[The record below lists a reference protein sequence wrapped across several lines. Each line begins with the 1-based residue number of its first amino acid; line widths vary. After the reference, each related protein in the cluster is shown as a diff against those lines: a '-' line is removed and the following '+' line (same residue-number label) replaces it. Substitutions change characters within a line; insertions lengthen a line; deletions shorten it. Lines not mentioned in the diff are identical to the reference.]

1 MEYEILTGILRRF
14 VIYLEDLPANLR
26 LLAHSLLFFLLVIDI
41 AITIYNHI
49 DDENFSYIKWAK
61 SKVLK
66 VGFIVFMINKYE
78 WVLAGVKS
86 FFFDVAGKAIRTNL
100 FSNNEFFE
108 NPSELY
114 SKGADLAAYIYDE
127 GVSWYSPSSWGYI
140 ILSILIII
148 GFLMLA
154 VQLII
159 CWIEYYFLT
168 GFSIVFLPFG
178 VLDVGLDYYKS
189 VFKTI
194 LSCSIKLAVMNFWLR
209 LSTSILN
216 DLFKLTN
223 KNVKLELVILI
234 FGTLYVIVAIMQF
247 LPSMTSGL
255 LTGTPSVNASAAVAA
270 AKASAWGTVTGAAH
284 VYRGTKEAVKGAW
297 KGGKTGANLGGSG
310 GAFIGSLGG
319 PVGIAAGKIIGGT
332 LGAVGGAAIDGSYAG
347 ARYGVFKEK
356 AKKKED
362 GGNNTSSQTSSS
374 NQTSSAPSGG
384 NAPQSGNGGSNN
396 SGGNLGSGPNQQS
409 VISNNTGNNGGNS
422 GSLTG
427 HGQTSSSNIQQ
438 SSTGNVNSNNQA
450 AVNTSNSTQTIT
462 NSSGNT
468 NSSQAVSTSSNT
480 SVNNSNMSN
489 SQVNDT
495 TTSSVSDTSTNTNS
509 VSDNTS
515 ATSGTSNSTSPD
527 TVNNI
532 GNSNNTIST
541 ANTSSANSDSADTG
555 DGSGKRGIKVNGG
568 EAGKL
573 PDWMQGDY

>member
-66 VGFIVFMINKYE
+66 VGFIIFMINKYE
-78 WVLAGVKS
+78 WVLNGVKS
-86 FFFDVAGKAIRTNL
+86 FFFDVAGKAIRTDL

-209 LSTSILN
+209 LSTTILN

-255 LTGTPSVNASAAVAA
+255 LTGTPAVNASAAVAA
-270 AKASAWGTVTGAAH
+270 AKASALGTVTGAAH

-297 KGGKTGANLGGSG
+297 KGGKTGANLGSSG
-310 GAFIGSLGG
+310 GAFVGSLGG
-319 PVGIAAGKIIGGT
+319 SVGIATGKIVGGT
-332 LGAVGGAAIDGSYAG
+332 LGAIGGATIGGSYAG
-347 ARYGVFKEK
+347 GRYAVFKEK
-356 AKKKED
+356 AKKKDDD
-362 GGNNTSSQTSSS
+362 GNSNSSSS
-374 NQTSSAPSGG
+374 N
-384 NAPQSGNGGSNN
+384 N
-396 SGGNLGSGPNQQS
+396 
-409 VISNNTGNNGGNS
+409 GNS
-422 GSLTG
+422 G
-427 HGQTSSSNIQQ
+427 
-438 SSTGNVNSNNQA
+438 
-450 AVNTSNSTQTIT
+450 

-468 NSSQAVSTSSNT
+468 SSNGNNSNFNNSGSNNT
-480 SVNNSNMSN
+480 VTNNQSSSVNNSITPVGGVTSNPQPSVSN
-489 SQVNDT
+489 SNTSQNNVN
-495 TTSSVSDTSTNTNS
+495 SGNNNNS
-509 VSDNTS
+509 VANNPSDSTTKEVSSSNTES
-515 ATSGTSNSTSPD
+515 STGISNDVNSNETTSNSNVS
-527 TVNNI
+527 NI
-532 GNSNNTIST
+532 EKNNTTTTNTTST
-541 ANTSSANSDSADTG
+541 IENTTSDVEDNAKKS
-555 DGSGKRGIKVNGG
+555 GIKVNGG

>member
-66 VGFIVFMINKYE
+66 VGFIIFMINKYE
-78 WVLAGVKS
+78 WVLNGVKS

-154 VQLII
+154 IQLII

-209 LSTSILN
+209 LSTAILN

-223 KNVKLELVILI
+223 KNIKLELVILI

-255 LTGTPSVNASAAVAA
+255 LTGTPAVNASAAVAA

-319 PVGIAAGKIIGGT
+319 PVGIAAGKIVGGT
-332 LGAVGGAAIDGSYAG
+332 LGAVGGAAIGGSYAG

-384 NAPQSGNGGSNN
+384 NAPQSGNGGSN
-396 SGGNLGSGPNQQS
+396 
-409 VISNNTGNNGGNS
+409 NNGGNS

-495 TTSSVSDTSTNTNS
+495 TTSSLSDTSTNTNS

-515 ATSGTSNSTSPD
+515 ATTGTSNSTSPD

>member
-1 MEYEILTGILRRF
+1 MEYDILTGILRRF

-61 SKVLK
+61 SKILK
-66 VGFIVFMINKYE
+66 VGFIIFMINKYE
-78 WVLAGVKS
+78 WVLNGVKS
-86 FFFDVAGKAIRTNL
+86 FFFDVAGKAIRTDL

-209 LSTSILN
+209 LSTTILN

-255 LTGTPSVNASAAVAA
+255 LTGTPAVNASAAMAA

-284 VYRGTKEAVKGAW
+284 IYRGTKETVKGIW
-297 KGGKTGANLGGSG
+297 QGGKTGANLGGSG

-319 PVGIAAGKIIGGT
+319 PVGIAAGKIVGGT
-332 LGAVGGAAIDGSYAG
+332 LGAVGGAAIGGSYAG

-356 AKKKED
+356 AKKRED
-362 GGNNTSSQTSSS
+362 RDNNTSSQTSSS
-374 NQTSSAPSGG
+374 NQTSSGSSGG
-384 NAPQSGNGGSNN
+384 NAPQSGNGNSNN
-396 SGGNLGSGPNQQS
+396 S
-409 VISNNTGNNGGNS
+409 GGNS

-438 SSTGNVNSNNQA
+438 SSIGNRNSNNQA
-450 AVNTSNSTQTIT
+450 TTNTSNSTQTIT
-462 NSSGNT
+462 NLSGNI
-468 NSSQAVSTSSNT
+468 NSSQPVSTSSNT
-480 SVNNSNMSN
+480 SVNSSNMSN
-489 SQVNDT
+489 GQINDT
-495 TTSSVSDTSTNTNS
+495 TTSSVSDISTNTNS
-509 VSDNTS
+509 VSDNT
-515 ATSGTSNSTSPD
+515 
-527 TVNNI
+527 
-532 GNSNNTIST
+532 GNSNNTNST
-541 ANTSSANSDSADTG
+541 ANTNSTNSDSANTG
-555 DGSGKRGIKVNGG
+555 DSSGKRGIKVNGG

>member
-1 MEYEILTGILRRF
+1 MEYDILTGILRRF

-66 VGFIVFMINKYE
+66 VGFIIFMINKYE
-78 WVLAGVKS
+78 WVLNGVKS
-86 FFFDVAGKAIRTNL
+86 FFFDVAGKAIRTDL

-209 LSTSILN
+209 LSTTILN

-255 LTGTPSVNASAAVAA
+255 LTGTPAVNASVAVAA

-319 PVGIAAGKIIGGT
+319 PVGIAAGKIVGGT
-332 LGAVGGAAIDGSYAG
+332 LGAVGGAAIGGSYAG

-384 NAPQSGNGGSNN
+384 NAPQSGNGGSN
-396 SGGNLGSGPNQQS
+396 
-409 VISNNTGNNGGNS
+409 NNGGNS

-515 ATSGTSNSTSPD
+515 ATTGTSNSTSPD

>member
-66 VGFIVFMINKYE
+66 VGFIIFMINKYE
-78 WVLAGVKS
+78 WVLNGVKS

-114 SKGADLAAYIYDE
+114 SKGADLAAYIYEE

-209 LSTSILN
+209 LSTAILN

-223 KNVKLELVILI
+223 KNIKLELVILI

-255 LTGTPSVNASAAVAA
+255 LTGTPAVNASAAMAA

-284 VYRGTKEAVKGAW
+284 IYRGTKETVKGIW
-297 KGGKTGANLGGSG
+297 QGGKTGANLGGSG

-319 PVGIAAGKIIGGT
+319 PVGIAAGKIVGGT
-332 LGAVGGAAIDGSYAG
+332 LGAVGGAAIGGSYAG

-356 AKKKED
+356 AKKRED
-362 GGNNTSSQTSSS
+362 RGNNTSSQTSSS
-374 NQTSSAPSGG
+374 NQTSSGSSGG
-384 NAPQSGNGGSNN
+384 NAPQSGNGNSNN
-396 SGGNLGSGPNQQS
+396 S
-409 VISNNTGNNGGNS
+409 GGNS

-427 HGQTSSSNIQQ
+427 NGQTSSSNIQQ
-438 SSTGNVNSNNQA
+438 SSTGNGNSNNQA
-450 AVNTSNSTQTIT
+450 TTNTSNSTQTIT
-462 NSSGNT
+462 NLSGNI
-468 NSSQAVSTSSNT
+468 NSSQPVSTSSNT
-480 SVNNSNMSN
+480 SVNSSNMSN
-489 SQVNDT
+489 SQINDT
-495 TTSSVSDTSTNTNS
+495 TTSNVSDTSTNTNS
-509 VSDNTS
+509 VSDN
-515 ATSGTSNSTSPD
+515 
-527 TVNNI
+527 I
-532 GNSNNTIST
+532 GNSNNTNST
-541 ANTSSANSDSADTG
+541 VNTNSANSDSANTG

>member
-66 VGFIVFMINKYE
+66 VGFIIFMINKYE
-78 WVLAGVKS
+78 WVLNGVKS

-114 SKGADLAAYIYDE
+114 SKGADLAAYIYEE

-178 VLDVGLDYYKS
+178 VLDVGLDYYKN

-209 LSTSILN
+209 LSTAILN

-223 KNVKLELVILI
+223 KNIKLELVILI

-255 LTGTPSVNASAAVAA
+255 LTGTPAVNASAAVAA

-319 PVGIAAGKIIGGT
+319 PVGIAAGKIVGGT
-332 LGAVGGAAIDGSYAG
+332 LGAVGGAAIGGSYAG

-384 NAPQSGNGGSNN
+384 NAPQSGNGGSN
-396 SGGNLGSGPNQQS
+396 
-409 VISNNTGNNGGNS
+409 NNGGNS

-515 ATSGTSNSTSPD
+515 ATTGTSNSTSPD

>member
-66 VGFIVFMINKYE
+66 VGFIIFMINKYE
-78 WVLAGVKS
+78 WVLNGVKS

-154 VQLII
+154 IQLII

-332 LGAVGGAAIDGSYAG
+332 LGAVGGVAIGGSYAG

-384 NAPQSGNGGSNN
+384 NAPQSGNGGSN
-396 SGGNLGSGPNQQS
+396 
-409 VISNNTGNNGGNS
+409 NNGGNS

-495 TTSSVSDTSTNTNS
+495 TTSSLSDTSTNTNS

-515 ATSGTSNSTSPD
+515 ATTGTSNSTSPD

>member
-66 VGFIVFMINKYE
+66 VGFIIFMINKYE
-78 WVLAGVKS
+78 WVLNGVKS

-114 SKGADLAAYIYDE
+114 SKGADLAAYIYEE

-209 LSTSILN
+209 LSTTILN

-255 LTGTPSVNASAAVAA
+255 LTGTPAVNASAAVAA

-319 PVGIAAGKIIGGT
+319 PVGIAAGKIVGGT
-332 LGAVGGAAIDGSYAG
+332 LGAVGGAAIGGSYAG

-384 NAPQSGNGGSNN
+384 NAPQSGNGGSN
-396 SGGNLGSGPNQQS
+396 
-409 VISNNTGNNGGNS
+409 NNGGNS

-515 ATSGTSNSTSPD
+515 ATTGTSNSTSPD

>member
-66 VGFIVFMINKYE
+66 VGFIIFMINKYE
-78 WVLAGVKS
+78 WVLNGVKS

-114 SKGADLAAYIYDE
+114 SKGADLAAYIYEE

-209 LSTSILN
+209 LSTTILN

-255 LTGTPSVNASAAVAA
+255 LTGTPAVNASAAMAA

-284 VYRGTKEAVKGAW
+284 IYRGTKETVKGIW
-297 KGGKTGANLGGSG
+297 QGGKTGANLGGSG

-319 PVGIAAGKIIGGT
+319 PVGIAAGKIVGGT
-332 LGAVGGAAIDGSYAG
+332 LGAVGGAAIGGSYAG

-356 AKKKED
+356 AKKRED
-362 GGNNTSSQTSSS
+362 RGNNTSSQTSSS
-374 NQTSSAPSGG
+374 NQTSSGSSGG
-384 NAPQSGNGGSNN
+384 NAPQSGNGNSNN
-396 SGGNLGSGPNQQS
+396 S
-409 VISNNTGNNGGNS
+409 GGNS

-427 HGQTSSSNIQQ
+427 NGQTSSSNIQQ
-438 SSTGNVNSNNQA
+438 SSTGNGNSNNQA
-450 AVNTSNSTQTIT
+450 TTNTSNSTQTIT
-462 NSSGNT
+462 NLSGNI
-468 NSSQAVSTSSNT
+468 NSSQPVSTSSNT
-480 SVNNSNMSN
+480 SVNSSNMSN
-489 SQVNDT
+489 SQINDT
-495 TTSSVSDTSTNTNS
+495 TTSNVSDTSTNTNS
-509 VSDNTS
+509 VSDN
-515 ATSGTSNSTSPD
+515 
-527 TVNNI
+527 I
-532 GNSNNTIST
+532 GNSNNTNST
-541 ANTSSANSDSADTG
+541 ANTNSANSDSANTG

>member
-49 DDENFSYIKWAK
+49 DDENFSYIKWTK
-61 SKVLK
+61 SKILK
-66 VGFIVFMINKYE
+66 VGFIIFMINKYE
-78 WVLAGVKS
+78 WVLNGVKS

-114 SKGADLAAYIYDE
+114 SKGADLAAYIYDD

-209 LSTSILN
+209 LSTAILN

-223 KNVKLELVILI
+223 KNIKLELVILI

-255 LTGTPSVNASAAVAA
+255 LTGTPAVNASAAVAA
-270 AKASAWGTVTGAAH
+270 AKASALGTVTGAAH
-284 VYRGTKEAVKGAW
+284 IYRGAKETVKGAVKGA
-297 KGGKTGANLGGSG
+297 KIGANSIG
-310 GAFIGSLGG
+310 GSLGAPG
-319 PVGIAAGKIIGGT
+319 SVGNIVGSTFG
-332 LGAVGGAAIDGSYAG
+332 GAVGAIIGGSYAG

-356 AKKKED
+356 AKDKKNNGSSNG
-362 GGNNTSSQTSSS
+362 GGNTPQSGSGSGGNSGGTPNQQNTNSNSSS
-374 NQTSSAPSGG
+374 NGGG
-384 NAPQSGNGGSNN
+384 NTPQSGNS
-396 SGGNLGSGPNQQS
+396 S
-409 VISNNTGNNGGNS
+409 GGNS
-422 GSLTG
+422 GGTPNQKTTNSNG
-427 HGQTSSSNIQQ
+427 SGNNGQSGTSSNVQ
-438 SSTGNVNSNNQA
+438 SSTGNINSTTQGQ
-450 AVNTSNSTQTIT
+450 VNTSNSTQVSS
-462 NSSGNT
+462 NSSVNSGGTQIVTTSNDTDFQTSGSTTNT
-468 NSSQAVSTSSNT
+468 ADSTSTTHSNDTNQSTGSSSSSNTENNVDNFNNDTSSTANNTDTTSNTSSNT
-480 SVNNSNMSN
+480 
-489 SQVNDT
+489 
-495 TTSSVSDTSTNTNS
+495 
-509 VSDNTS
+509 
-515 ATSGTSNSTSPD
+515 
-527 TVNNI
+527 
-532 GNSNNTIST
+532 
-541 ANTSSANSDSADTG
+541 G
-555 DGSGKRGIKVNGG
+555 DGSEKRGIRVNGG
-568 EAGKL
+568 EAGKI
-573 PDWMQGDY
+573 PDWMQGDYYK

>member
-66 VGFIVFMINKYE
+66 VGFIIFMINKYE
-78 WVLAGVKS
+78 WVLNGVKS

-154 VQLII
+154 IQLII

-332 LGAVGGAAIDGSYAG
+332 LGAVGGAAIGGSYAG

-374 NQTSSAPSGG
+374 YQTSSAPSGG
-384 NAPQSGNGGSNN
+384 NAPQSGNGGSN
-396 SGGNLGSGPNQQS
+396 
-409 VISNNTGNNGGNS
+409 NNGGNS

-495 TTSSVSDTSTNTNS
+495 TTSSLSDTSTNTNS

-515 ATSGTSNSTSPD
+515 ATTGTSNSTSPD

>member
-66 VGFIVFMINKYE
+66 VGFIIFMINKYE
-78 WVLAGVKS
+78 WVLNGVKS
-86 FFFDVAGKAIRTNL
+86 FFFDVAGKAIRTDL

-154 VQLII
+154 IQLII

-332 LGAVGGAAIDGSYAG
+332 LGAVGGAAIGGSYAG

-384 NAPQSGNGGSNN
+384 NAPQSGNGDSN
-396 SGGNLGSGPNQQS
+396 
-409 VISNNTGNNGGNS
+409 NNGGNS

-515 ATSGTSNSTSPD
+515 ATTGTSNSTSPD

-532 GNSNNTIST
+532 GNFNNTIST

>member
-66 VGFIVFMINKYE
+66 VGFIIFMINKYE
-78 WVLAGVKS
+78 WVLNGVKS

-114 SKGADLAAYIYDE
+114 SKGADLAAYIYEE

-209 LSTSILN
+209 LSTAILN

-223 KNVKLELVILI
+223 KNIKLELVILI

-255 LTGTPSVNASAAVAA
+255 LTGTPAVNASAAMAA

-284 VYRGTKEAVKGAW
+284 IYRGTKETVKGIW
-297 KGGKTGANLGGSG
+297 QGGKTGANLGGSG

-319 PVGIAAGKIIGGT
+319 PVGIAAGKIVGGT
-332 LGAVGGAAIDGSYAG
+332 LGAVGGAAIGGSYAG

-356 AKKKED
+356 AKKRED
-362 GGNNTSSQTSSS
+362 RGNNTSSQTSSS
-374 NQTSSAPSGG
+374 NQTSSGSSGG
-384 NAPQSGNGGSNN
+384 NAPQSGNGNSNN
-396 SGGNLGSGPNQQS
+396 S
-409 VISNNTGNNGGNS
+409 GGNS

-427 HGQTSSSNIQQ
+427 NGQTSYSNIQQ
-438 SSTGNVNSNNQA
+438 SSTGNGNSNNQA
-450 AVNTSNSTQTIT
+450 TTNTSNSTQTIT
-462 NSSGNT
+462 NLSGNI
-468 NSSQAVSTSSNT
+468 NSSQPVSTSSNT
-480 SVNNSNMSN
+480 SVNSSNMSN
-489 SQVNDT
+489 SQINDT
-495 TTSSVSDTSTNTNS
+495 TTSNVSDTSTNTNS
-509 VSDNTS
+509 VSDN
-515 ATSGTSNSTSPD
+515 
-527 TVNNI
+527 I
-532 GNSNNTIST
+532 GNSNNTNST
-541 ANTSSANSDSADTG
+541 VNTNSANSDSANTG

>member
-1 MEYEILTGILRRF
+1 LEYEILTGILRRF

-66 VGFIVFMINKYE
+66 VGFIIFMINKYE
-78 WVLAGVKS
+78 WVLNGVKS
-86 FFFDVAGKAIRTNL
+86 FFFDVAGKAIRTDL

-209 LSTSILN
+209 LSTTILN

-255 LTGTPSVNASAAVAA
+255 LTGTPAVNASAAVAA
-270 AKASAWGTVTGAAH
+270 AKASALGTVTGAAH

-297 KGGKTGANLGGSG
+297 EGGKTGANLGSSG
-310 GAFIGSLGG
+310 GAFVGSLGG
-319 PVGIAAGKIIGGT
+319 SVGIATGKIVGGT
-332 LGAVGGAAIDGSYAG
+332 LGAIGGATIGGSYAG
-347 ARYGVFKEK
+347 GRYAVFKEK
-356 AKKKED
+356 AKKKDDD
-362 GGNNTSSQTSSS
+362 GNSNSSSS
-374 NQTSSAPSGG
+374 N
-384 NAPQSGNGGSNN
+384 N
-396 SGGNLGSGPNQQS
+396 
-409 VISNNTGNNGGNS
+409 GNS
-422 GSLTG
+422 G
-427 HGQTSSSNIQQ
+427 
-438 SSTGNVNSNNQA
+438 
-450 AVNTSNSTQTIT
+450 

-468 NSSQAVSTSSNT
+468 SSNGNNSNFNNSGSNNT
-480 SVNNSNMSN
+480 VTNNQSSSVNNSITPVGGVTSNPQPSVSN
-489 SQVNDT
+489 SNTSQNNVNSGNNNNSVANNPSDST
-495 TTSSVSDTSTNTNS
+495 TKEVSSSNTESSTGISNDANSNETISNNNVSNIEKNNTTTTNTTSSIEN
-509 VSDNTS
+509 
-515 ATSGTSNSTSPD
+515 TSPD
-527 TVNNI
+527 VENN
-532 GNSNNTIST
+532 GKK
-541 ANTSSANSDSADTG
+541 
-555 DGSGKRGIKVNGG
+555 SGLKVNGG

>member
-66 VGFIVFMINKYE
+66 VGFIIFMINKYE
-78 WVLAGVKS
+78 WVLNGVKS
-86 FFFDVAGKAIRTNL
+86 FFFDVAGKAIRTDL

-209 LSTSILN
+209 LSTTILN

-255 LTGTPSVNASAAVAA
+255 LTGTPAVNASAAVAA
-270 AKASAWGTVTGAAH
+270 AKASALGTVTGAAH

-319 PVGIAAGKIIGGT
+319 PVGIAAGKIVGGT
-332 LGAVGGAAIDGSYAG
+332 LGAVGGAAIGGSYAG

-384 NAPQSGNGGSNN
+384 NAPQSGNGGSN
-396 SGGNLGSGPNQQS
+396 
-409 VISNNTGNNGGNS
+409 NNGGNS

-515 ATSGTSNSTSPD
+515 ATTGTSNSTSPD

>member
-66 VGFIVFMINKYE
+66 VGFIIFMINKYE
-78 WVLAGVKS
+78 WVLNGVKS
-86 FFFDVAGKAIRTNL
+86 FFFDVAGKAIRTDL

-209 LSTSILN
+209 LSTTILN

-255 LTGTPSVNASAAVAA
+255 LTGTPAVNASAAVAA
-270 AKASAWGTVTGAAH
+270 AKASALGTVTGAAH

-297 KGGKTGANLGGSG
+297 KGGKTGANLGSSG
-310 GAFIGSLGG
+310 GAFVGSLGG
-319 PVGIAAGKIIGGT
+319 SVGIATGKIVGGT
-332 LGAVGGAAIDGSYAG
+332 LGAIGGATIGGSYAG
-347 ARYGVFKEK
+347 ARYAVFKEK
-356 AKKKED
+356 AKKKDDD
-362 GGNNTSSQTSSS
+362 GNSNSSSS
-374 NQTSSAPSGG
+374 NNSA
-384 NAPQSGNGGSNN
+384 SNN
-396 SGGNLGSGPNQQS
+396 S
-409 VISNNTGNNGGNS
+409 NNNGNS
-422 GSLTG
+422 G
-427 HGQTSSSNIQQ
+427 
-438 SSTGNVNSNNQA
+438 
-450 AVNTSNSTQTIT
+450 

-468 NSSQAVSTSSNT
+468 SSNGNNSNFNNSGSNNT
-480 SVNNSNMSN
+480 VTNNQSSSVNNSITPVGGVTSNPQPSVSNFNTSQNNVNSGNNNNSVANNPSDSATKEVSSSNMESSTGISN
-489 SQVNDT
+489 DVNSNET
-495 TTSSVSDTSTNTNS
+495 TSNNNASNIEKNNITTTNTTSSIEN
-509 VSDNTS
+509 
-515 ATSGTSNSTSPD
+515 TSPD
-527 TVNNI
+527 VEDN
-532 GNSNNTIST
+532 GKK
-541 ANTSSANSDSADTG
+541 
-555 DGSGKRGIKVNGG
+555 SGLKVNGG

>member
-66 VGFIVFMINKYE
+66 VGFIIFMINKYE
-78 WVLAGVKS
+78 WVLNGVKS

-154 VQLII
+154 IQLII

-209 LSTSILN
+209 LSTTILN

-255 LTGTPSVNASAAVAA
+255 LTGTPAVNASAAVAA

-319 PVGIAAGKIIGGT
+319 PVGIAAGKIVGGT
-332 LGAVGGAAIDGSYAG
+332 LGAVGGAAIGGSYAG

-396 SGGNLGSGPNQQS
+396 
-409 VISNNTGNNGGNS
+409 NGGNS
-422 GSLTG
+422 GSLTE

-515 ATSGTSNSTSPD
+515 ATTGTSNSTSPD

>member
-49 DDENFSYIKWAK
+49 DDENFSYIKWVK

-66 VGFIVFMINKYE
+66 VGFIIFMINKYE
-78 WVLAGVKS
+78 WVLNGVKS

-209 LSTSILN
+209 LSTAILN

-223 KNVKLELVILI
+223 KNIKLELVILI

-255 LTGTPSVNASAAVAA
+255 LTGTPAVNASAAVAA

-319 PVGIAAGKIIGGT
+319 PVGIAAGKIVGGT
-332 LGAVGGAAIDGSYAG
+332 LGAVGGAAIGGSYAG

-396 SGGNLGSGPNQQS
+396 
-409 VISNNTGNNGGNS
+409 NGGNS
-422 GSLTG
+422 GSLTE

-515 ATSGTSNSTSPD
+515 ATTGTSNSTSPD

>member
-66 VGFIVFMINKYE
+66 VGFIIFMINKYE
-78 WVLAGVKS
+78 WVLNGVKS

-209 LSTSILN
+209 LSTAILN

-255 LTGTPSVNASAAVAA
+255 LTGTPAVNASAAVAA

-319 PVGIAAGKIIGGT
+319 PVGIAAGKIVGGT
-332 LGAVGGAAIDGSYAG
+332 LGAVGGAAIGGSYAG

-384 NAPQSGNGGSNN
+384 NAPQSGNGGSN
-396 SGGNLGSGPNQQS
+396 
-409 VISNNTGNNGGNS
+409 NNGGNS

-495 TTSSVSDTSTNTNS
+495 TTSSLSDTSTNTNS

-515 ATSGTSNSTSPD
+515 ATTGTSNSTSPD

>member
-66 VGFIVFMINKYE
+66 VGFIIFMINKYE
-78 WVLAGVKS
+78 WVLNGVKS

-154 VQLII
+154 IQLII

-332 LGAVGGAAIDGSYAG
+332 LGAVGGAAIGGSYAG

-384 NAPQSGNGGSNN
+384 NAPQSGNGDSN
-396 SGGNLGSGPNQQS
+396 
-409 VISNNTGNNGGNS
+409 NNGGNS

-515 ATSGTSNSTSPD
+515 ATTGTSNSTSPD

-532 GNSNNTIST
+532 GNFNNTIST

>member
-66 VGFIVFMINKYE
+66 VGFIIFMINKYE
-78 WVLAGVKS
+78 WVLNGVKS

-114 SKGADLAAYIYDE
+114 SKGADLAAYIYEE

-209 LSTSILN
+209 LSTAILN

-223 KNVKLELVILI
+223 KNIKLELVILI

-255 LTGTPSVNASAAVAA
+255 LTGTPAVNASAAVAA

-284 VYRGTKEAVKGAW
+284 VYRGTKETVKGIW
-297 KGGKTGANLGGSG
+297 QGGKTGANLGGSG

-319 PVGIAAGKIIGGT
+319 PVGIAAGKIVGGT
-332 LGAVGGAAIDGSYAG
+332 LGAVGGAAIGGSYAG

-356 AKKKED
+356 AKKRED
-362 GGNNTSSQTSSS
+362 RGNNTSSQTSSS
-374 NQTSSAPSGG
+374 NQTSSGSSGG
-384 NAPQSGNGGSNN
+384 NAPQSGNGNSN
-396 SGGNLGSGPNQQS
+396 
-409 VISNNTGNNGGNS
+409 NS

-427 HGQTSSSNIQQ
+427 NGQTSSSNIQQ
-438 SSTGNVNSNNQA
+438 SSTGNGNSNNQA
-450 AVNTSNSTQTIT
+450 TTNTSNSTQTIT
-462 NSSGNT
+462 NLSGNI
-468 NSSQAVSTSSNT
+468 NSSQPISTSSNT
-480 SVNNSNMSN
+480 SVNSSNMSN
-489 SQVNDT
+489 SQINDT
-495 TTSSVSDTSTNTNS
+495 TTSNVSDTSTNTNS
-509 VSDNTS
+509 VSDN
-515 ATSGTSNSTSPD
+515 
-527 TVNNI
+527 I
-532 GNSNNTIST
+532 GNSNNTNST
-541 ANTSSANSDSADTG
+541 ANTNSANSDSANTG
-555 DGSGKRGIKVNGG
+555 DGLGKRGIKVNGG

>member
-66 VGFIVFMINKYE
+66 VGFIIFMINKYE
-78 WVLAGVKS
+78 WVLNGVKS

-114 SKGADLAAYIYDE
+114 SKGADLAAYIYEE

-209 LSTSILN
+209 LSTAILN

-223 KNVKLELVILI
+223 KNIKLELVILI

-255 LTGTPSVNASAAVAA
+255 LTGTPAVNASAAVAA

-319 PVGIAAGKIIGGT
+319 PVGIAAGKIVGGT
-332 LGAVGGAAIDGSYAG
+332 LGAVGGAAIGGSYAG

-356 AKKKED
+356 AKKRED
-362 GGNNTSSQTSSS
+362 RGNNTSSQTSSS
-374 NQTSSAPSGG
+374 NQTSSGSSGG
-384 NAPQSGNGGSNN
+384 NAPQSGNGNSNN
-396 SGGNLGSGPNQQS
+396 S
-409 VISNNTGNNGGNS
+409 GGNS

-427 HGQTSSSNIQQ
+427 NGQTSSSNIQQ
-438 SSTGNVNSNNQA
+438 SSTGNGNSNNQA
-450 AVNTSNSTQTIT
+450 TTNTSNSTQTIT
-462 NSSGNT
+462 NLSGNI
-468 NSSQAVSTSSNT
+468 NSSQPVSTSSNT
-480 SVNNSNMSN
+480 SVNSSNMSN
-489 SQVNDT
+489 SQINDT
-495 TTSSVSDTSTNTNS
+495 TTSNVSDTSTNTNS
-509 VSDNTS
+509 VSDN
-515 ATSGTSNSTSPD
+515 
-527 TVNNI
+527 I
-532 GNSNNTIST
+532 GNSNNTNST
-541 ANTSSANSDSADTG
+541 VNTNSANSDSANTG

>member
-49 DDENFSYIKWAK
+49 DDENFSYIKWTK
-61 SKVLK
+61 SKILK
-66 VGFIVFMINKYE
+66 VGFIIFMINKYE
-78 WVLAGVKS
+78 WVLNGVKS

-114 SKGADLAAYIYDE
+114 SKGADLAAYIYDD

-209 LSTSILN
+209 LSTAILN

-223 KNVKLELVILI
+223 KNIKLELVILI

-255 LTGTPSVNASAAVAA
+255 LTGTPAVNASAAVAA
-270 AKASAWGTVTGAAH
+270 AKASALGTVTGAAH
-284 VYRGTKEAVKGAW
+284 IYRGAKETVKGAVKGA
-297 KGGKTGANLGGSG
+297 KIGANSIG
-310 GAFIGSLGG
+310 GSLGAPG
-319 PVGIAAGKIIGGT
+319 SVGNIVGSTFG
-332 LGAVGGAAIDGSYAG
+332 GAVGAIIGGSYAG

-356 AKKKED
+356 AKDKKNNGSSNG
-362 GGNNTSSQTSSS
+362 GGNT
-374 NQTSSAPSGG
+374 
-384 NAPQSGNGGSNN
+384 PQSGNS
-396 SGGNLGSGPNQQS
+396 S
-409 VISNNTGNNGGNS
+409 GGNS
-422 GSLTG
+422 GGTPNQKTTNSNG
-427 HGQTSSSNIQQ
+427 SGNNGQSGTSSNVQ
-438 SSTGNVNSNNQA
+438 SSTGNINSTTQGQ
-450 AVNTSNSTQTIT
+450 VNTSNSTQVSS
-462 NSSGNT
+462 NSSVNSGGTQIVTTSNDTDFQTSGSTTNT
-468 NSSQAVSTSSNT
+468 ADSTSTTHSNDTNQSTGSSSSSNTENNVDNFNNDTSSTANNTDTTSNTSSNT
-480 SVNNSNMSN
+480 
-489 SQVNDT
+489 
-495 TTSSVSDTSTNTNS
+495 
-509 VSDNTS
+509 
-515 ATSGTSNSTSPD
+515 
-527 TVNNI
+527 
-532 GNSNNTIST
+532 
-541 ANTSSANSDSADTG
+541 G
-555 DGSGKRGIKVNGG
+555 DGSEKRGIRVNGG
-568 EAGKL
+568 EAGKI
-573 PDWMQGDY
+573 PDWMQGDYYK

>member
-66 VGFIVFMINKYE
+66 VGFIIFMINKYE
-78 WVLAGVKS
+78 WVLNGVKS

-114 SKGADLAAYIYDE
+114 SKGADLAAYIYEE

-168 GFSIVFLPFG
+168 GFSIAFLPFG

-209 LSTSILN
+209 LSTAILN

-223 KNVKLELVILI
+223 KNIKLELVILI

-255 LTGTPSVNASAAVAA
+255 LTGTPAVNASAAVAA

-319 PVGIAAGKIIGGT
+319 PVGIAAGKIVGGT
-332 LGAVGGAAIDGSYAG
+332 LGAVGGAAIGGSYAG

-384 NAPQSGNGGSNN
+384 NAPQSGNGGSN
-396 SGGNLGSGPNQQS
+396 
-409 VISNNTGNNGGNS
+409 NNGGNS

-515 ATSGTSNSTSPD
+515 ATTGTSNSTSPD

>member
-66 VGFIVFMINKYE
+66 VGFIIFMINKYE
-78 WVLAGVKS
+78 WVLNGVKS

-114 SKGADLAAYIYDE
+114 SKGADLAAYIYEE

-209 LSTSILN
+209 LSTAILN

-223 KNVKLELVILI
+223 KNIKLELVILI

-255 LTGTPSVNASAAVAA
+255 LTGTPAVNASAAVAA
-270 AKASAWGTVTGAAH
+270 AKTSAWGTVTGAAH

-319 PVGIAAGKIIGGT
+319 PVGIAAGKIVGGT
-332 LGAVGGAAIDGSYAG
+332 LGAVGGAAIGGSYAG

-384 NAPQSGNGGSNN
+384 NAPQSGNGGSN
-396 SGGNLGSGPNQQS
+396 
-409 VISNNTGNNGGNS
+409 NNGGNS

-515 ATSGTSNSTSPD
+515 ATTGTSNSTSPD

>member
-1 MEYEILTGILRRF
+1 MEYDILTGILRRF

-61 SKVLK
+61 SKILK
-66 VGFIVFMINKYE
+66 VGFIIFMINKYE
-78 WVLAGVKS
+78 WVLNGVKS
-86 FFFDVAGKAIRTNL
+86 FFFDVAGKAIRTDL

-209 LSTSILN
+209 LSTTILN

-255 LTGTPSVNASAAVAA
+255 LTGTPAVNASAAVAA
-270 AKASAWGTVTGAAH
+270 AKASALGTVTGAAH

-297 KGGKTGANLGGSG
+297 KGGKTGANLGSSG
-310 GAFIGSLGG
+310 GAFVGSLGG
-319 PVGIAAGKIIGGT
+319 SVGIATGKIVGGT
-332 LGAVGGAAIDGSYAG
+332 LGAIGGATIGGSYAG
-347 ARYGVFKEK
+347 GRYAVFKEK
-356 AKKKED
+356 SKKKDDD
-362 GGNNTSSQTSSS
+362 GNSNNSSS
-374 NQTSSAPSGG
+374 N
-384 NAPQSGNGGSNN
+384 
-396 SGGNLGSGPNQQS
+396 
-409 VISNNTGNNGGNS
+409 
-422 GSLTG
+422 
-427 HGQTSSSNIQQ
+427 
-438 SSTGNVNSNNQA
+438 
-450 AVNTSNSTQTIT
+450 

-468 NSSQAVSTSSNT
+468 SSNGNNSNFNNSGSNNT
-480 SVNNSNMSN
+480 LTNNQSSSVNNSITPVGGVTSN
-489 SQVNDT
+489 PQPSINNSNTSQNNVN
-495 TTSSVSDTSTNTNS
+495 SGNNNS
-509 VSDNTS
+509 VANNPADSTTKEVS
-515 ATSGTSNSTSPD
+515 SSNRESSTGISND
-527 TVNNI
+527 E
-532 GNSNNTIST
+532 NSNNTTSSIE
-541 ANTSSANSDSADTG
+541 NTSPNVEDNG
-555 DGSGKRGIKVNGG
+555 KKSGLKVNGG

>member
-66 VGFIVFMINKYE
+66 VGFIIFMINKYE
-78 WVLAGVKS
+78 WVLNGVKS

-114 SKGADLAAYIYDE
+114 SKGADLAAYIYEE

-209 LSTSILN
+209 LSTAILN

-223 KNVKLELVILI
+223 KNIKLELVILI

-255 LTGTPSVNASAAVAA
+255 LTGTPAVNASAAMAA

-284 VYRGTKEAVKGAW
+284 IYRGTKETVKGIW
-297 KGGKTGANLGGSG
+297 QGGKTGANLGGSG

-319 PVGIAAGKIIGGT
+319 PVGIAAGKIVGGT
-332 LGAVGGAAIDGSYAG
+332 LGAVGGAAIGGSYAG

-356 AKKKED
+356 AKKRED
-362 GGNNTSSQTSSS
+362 RGNNTSSQTSSS
-374 NQTSSAPSGG
+374 NQTSSGSSGG
-384 NAPQSGNGGSNN
+384 NAPQSGNGNSNN
-396 SGGNLGSGPNQQS
+396 S
-409 VISNNTGNNGGNS
+409 GGNS

-427 HGQTSSSNIQQ
+427 NGQTSSSNIQQ
-438 SSTGNVNSNNQA
+438 SSTGNGNSNNQA
-450 AVNTSNSTQTIT
+450 TTNTSNSTQTIT
-462 NSSGNT
+462 NLSGNI
-468 NSSQAVSTSSNT
+468 NSSQPVSTSSNT
-480 SVNNSNMSN
+480 SVNSSNMSN
-489 SQVNDT
+489 SQINDT
-495 TTSSVSDTSTNTNS
+495 TTSNVSDTSTNTNS
-509 VSDNTS
+509 VSDN
-515 ATSGTSNSTSPD
+515 
-527 TVNNI
+527 I
-532 GNSNNTIST
+532 GNSNNTNST
-541 ANTSSANSDSADTG
+541 ANTNSANSDSANTG

>member
-66 VGFIVFMINKYE
+66 VGFIIFMINKYE
-78 WVLAGVKS
+78 WVLNGVKS
-86 FFFDVAGKAIRTNL
+86 FFFDVAGKAIRTDL

-209 LSTSILN
+209 LSTTILN

-255 LTGTPSVNASAAVAA
+255 LTGTPAVNASAAVAA

-319 PVGIAAGKIIGGT
+319 PVGIAAGKIVGGT
-332 LGAVGGAAIDGSYAG
+332 LGAVGGAAIGGSYAG

-384 NAPQSGNGGSNN
+384 NAPQSGNGGSN
-396 SGGNLGSGPNQQS
+396 
-409 VISNNTGNNGGNS
+409 NNGGNS

-515 ATSGTSNSTSPD
+515 ATTGTSNSTSPD

>member
-66 VGFIVFMINKYE
+66 VGFIIFMINKYE
-78 WVLAGVKS
+78 WVLNGVKS
-86 FFFDVAGKAIRTNL
+86 FFFDVAGKAIRTDL
-100 FSNNEFFE
+100 FSNNDFFE

-209 LSTSILN
+209 LSTTILN

-255 LTGTPSVNASAAVAA
+255 LTGTPAVNASAAVAA
-270 AKASAWGTVTGAAH
+270 AKASALGTVTGAAH

-297 KGGKTGANLGGSG
+297 EGGKTGANVGGTALG
-310 GAFIGSLGG
+310 AVGSLVG
-319 PVGIAAGKIIGGT
+319 PIGTATGKIVGGT
-332 LGAVGGAAIDGSYAG
+332 IGAVGGAAVGGSYAG
-347 ARYGVFKEK
+347 ARYAIFKEK
-356 AKKKED
+356 GKDKIDNDNEGNSD
-362 GGNNTSSQTSSS
+362 YRNSSSRSSNNGTSSQGGSSGGTSGGTPNQQNSNSSSNNGDNLGSSPQSPPNNTSSEGT
-374 NQTSSAPSGG
+374 
-384 NAPQSGNGGSNN
+384 GS
-396 SGGNLGSGPNQQS
+396 
-409 VISNNTGNNGGNS
+409 
-422 GSLTG
+422 
-427 HGQTSSSNIQQ
+427 
-438 SSTGNVNSNNQA
+438 VNSNAQA
-450 AVNTSNSTQTIT
+450 QMNI
-462 NSSGNT
+462 
-468 NSSQAVSTSSNT
+468 SQSAE
-480 SVNNSNMSN
+480 
-489 SQVNDT
+489 ND
-495 TTSSVSDTSTNTNS
+495 VSTNTNS
-509 VSDNTS
+509 VSNDT
-515 ATSGTSNSTSPD
+515 GTTNNSTSS
-527 TVNNI
+527 NI
-532 GNSNNTIST
+532 GNNVDNSNNDTNST
-541 ANTSSANSDSADTG
+541 ANIDTTSNISSDTI
-555 DGSGKRGIKVNGG
+555 DGAKKRGVKVNGE

-573 PDWMQGDY
+573 PDWMKDDY

>member
-1 MEYEILTGILRRF
+1 VVNLEYEILTGILRRF

-66 VGFIVFMINKYE
+66 VGFIIFMINKYE
-78 WVLAGVKS
+78 WVLNGVKS
-86 FFFDVAGKAIRTNL
+86 FFFDVAGKAIRTDL
-100 FSNNEFFE
+100 FSNNDFFE

-209 LSTSILN
+209 LSTTILN

-255 LTGTPSVNASAAVAA
+255 LTGTPAVNASAAVAA
-270 AKASAWGTVTGAAH
+270 AKASALGTVTGAAH

-297 KGGKTGANLGGSG
+297 KGGKTGANLGSSG
-310 GAFIGSLGG
+310 GAFVGSLGG
-319 PVGIAAGKIIGGT
+319 SVGIATGKIVGGT
-332 LGAVGGAAIDGSYAG
+332 LGAIGGATIGGSYAG
-347 ARYGVFKEK
+347 GRYAVFKEK
-356 AKKKED
+356 AKKKDDD
-362 GGNNTSSQTSSS
+362 GNSNSSSS
-374 NQTSSAPSGG
+374 NNSA
-384 NAPQSGNGGSNN
+384 SNN
-396 SGGNLGSGPNQQS
+396 S
-409 VISNNTGNNGGNS
+409 NNGNS
-422 GSLTG
+422 G
-427 HGQTSSSNIQQ
+427 
-438 SSTGNVNSNNQA
+438 
-450 AVNTSNSTQTIT
+450 

-468 NSSQAVSTSSNT
+468 SSNGNNSNFNNSGSNNT
-480 SVNNSNMSN
+480 VTNNQSSSVNNSITPVGGVTSNPQPSVSN
-489 SQVNDT
+489 SNTSQNNVN
-495 TTSSVSDTSTNTNS
+495 SGNNNNS
-509 VSDNTS
+509 VANNPPDSTPKEVSSSNTES
-515 ATSGTSNSTSPD
+515 STGISNDVNSNETTSNSNVS
-527 TVNNI
+527 NI
-532 GNSNNTIST
+532 EKNNTTTTNTTST
-541 ANTSSANSDSADTG
+541 IENTTSDVEDNAKKS
-555 DGSGKRGIKVNGG
+555 GIKVNGG

>member
-66 VGFIVFMINKYE
+66 VGFIIFMINKYE
-78 WVLAGVKS
+78 WVLNGVKS

-114 SKGADLAAYIYDE
+114 SKGADLAAYIYEE

-209 LSTSILN
+209 LSTAILN

-223 KNVKLELVILI
+223 KNIKLELVILI

-255 LTGTPSVNASAAVAA
+255 LTGTPAVNASAAVAA

-319 PVGIAAGKIIGGT
+319 PVGIAAGKIVGGT
-332 LGAVGGAAIDGSYAG
+332 LGAVGGAAIGGSYAG

-384 NAPQSGNGGSNN
+384 NAPQSGNGGSN
-396 SGGNLGSGPNQQS
+396 
-409 VISNNTGNNGGNS
+409 NNGGNS

-515 ATSGTSNSTSPD
+515 ATTGTSNSTSPD

>member
-1 MEYEILTGILRRF
+1 VVKLEYEILTGILRRF

-66 VGFIVFMINKYE
+66 VGFIIFMINKYE
-78 WVLAGVKS
+78 WVLNGVKS

-114 SKGADLAAYIYDE
+114 SKGADLAAYIYEE

-209 LSTSILN
+209 LSTAILN

-223 KNVKLELVILI
+223 KNIKLELVILI

-255 LTGTPSVNASAAVAA
+255 LTGTPAVNASAAVAA

-319 PVGIAAGKIIGGT
+319 PVGIAAGKIVGGT
-332 LGAVGGAAIDGSYAG
+332 LGAVGGAAIGGSYAG

-384 NAPQSGNGGSNN
+384 NAPQSGNGGSN
-396 SGGNLGSGPNQQS
+396 
-409 VISNNTGNNGGNS
+409 NNGGNS

-515 ATSGTSNSTSPD
+515 ATTGTSNSTSPD

>member
-66 VGFIVFMINKYE
+66 VGFIIFMINKYE
-78 WVLAGVKS
+78 WVLNGVKS

-154 VQLII
+154 IQLII

-332 LGAVGGAAIDGSYAG
+332 LGAVGGAAIGGSYAG

-384 NAPQSGNGGSNN
+384 NAPQSGNGGSN
-396 SGGNLGSGPNQQS
+396 
-409 VISNNTGNNGGNS
+409 NNGGNS

-515 ATSGTSNSTSPD
+515 ATTGTSNSTSPD

-532 GNSNNTIST
+532 GNFNNTIST

>member
-66 VGFIVFMINKYE
+66 VGFIIFMINKYE
-78 WVLAGVKS
+78 WVLNGVKS
-86 FFFDVAGKAIRTNL
+86 FFFDVAGKAIRTDL

-209 LSTSILN
+209 LSTTILN

-255 LTGTPSVNASAAVAA
+255 LTGTPAVNASAAVAA

-319 PVGIAAGKIIGGT
+319 PVGIAAGKIVGGT
-332 LGAVGGAAIDGSYAG
+332 LGAVGGAAIGGSYAG

-396 SGGNLGSGPNQQS
+396 
-409 VISNNTGNNGGNS
+409 NGGNS

-462 NSSGNT
+462 NSTGNT

-515 ATSGTSNSTSPD
+515 ATTGTSNSTSPD